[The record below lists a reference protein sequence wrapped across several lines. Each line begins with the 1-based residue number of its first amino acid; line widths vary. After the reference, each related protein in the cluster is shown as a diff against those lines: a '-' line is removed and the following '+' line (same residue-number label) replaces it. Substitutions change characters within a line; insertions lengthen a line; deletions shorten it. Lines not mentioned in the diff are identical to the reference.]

1 MFRAPTAL
9 CALMLVAA
17 AAQVPAQTP
26 PPDDTAKTSTAKT
39 TTDDAPASEP
49 RNTDGDFW
57 RLVGSPYTYHFSN
70 DPDHEAVYAIGLE
83 RQRSDKWF
91 WGGTYFS
98 NSFGQPSVYLYFGQR
113 YGKLFDVDQL
123 FAQWS
128 AGLLYGYKEPYEDK
142 VPFNYNGFSP
152 GAVFS
157 LGWQF
162 TREFSMQA
170 NLLGTAALMIQLS
183 LRFSLRPTSSPPRR
197 CCGRPRWAAASR
209 STPSSG

>member
-1 MFRAPTAL
+1 MTMFRAPTAL

-17 AAQVPAQTP
+17 AAQVQAQTP

-98 NSFGQPSVYLYFGQR
+98 NSFGQPSVYLYAGQR

-142 VPFNYNGFSP
+142 VPFNYNGLSP

-162 TREFSMQA
+162 TRDFSMQA
-170 NLLGTAALMIQLS
+170 NLLGAAALMIQVS
-183 LRFSLRPTSSPPRR
+183 IDFR
-197 CCGRPRWAAASR
+197 
-209 STPSSG
+209 

>member
-1 MFRAPTAL
+1 MRNFCLTSAVQHRSAMPLNHPTTAL
-9 CALMLVAA
+9 FALSLIAASPVALAQSQA
-17 AAQVPAQTP
+17 AVETP
-26 PPDDTAKTSTAKT
+26 GTES
-39 TTDDAPASEP
+39 
-49 RNTDGDFW
+49 RNTEADYW
-57 RLVGSPYTYHFSN
+57 RLVGSPYTFHFSS

-98 NSFGQPSVYLYFGQR
+98 NSFGQPSVYVYAGQR

-128 AGLLYGYKEPYEDK
+128 AGLLYGYKYPYEDK
-142 VPFNYNGFSP
+142 VPLNYNGFSP

-162 TREFSMQA
+162 TRDFSVQA
-170 NLLGTAALMIQLS
+170 NLLGTEALMIQLS
-183 LRFSLRPTSSPPRR
+183 IDFR
-197 CCGRPRWAAASR
+197 
-209 STPSSG
+209 